1 MEGKHIKCKCRQQ
14 VHKLIS
20 INIKLA
26 IQQVSQNNQNFVKI
40 KKWINLFKK
49 GENTNALK
57 RNKKHKVLESNS
69 CK

>member
-1 MEGKHIKCKCRQQ
+1 MEGKHIKCKCRQ